1 MDFFPFGAG
10 VDDESGGVVPN
21 NAPFAV
27 AAGVGKLVFY
37 RPVFALVLRQVRRS
51 VGELSRGGGK
61 RTEEKTRVVVDASS
75 APSSRQRWW
84 LELCREVSVL
94 SSAV

>member
-1 MDFFPFGAG
+1 L
-10 VDDESGGVVPN
+10 SHR
-21 NAPFAV
+21 
-27 AAGVGKLVFY
+27 AGVGKLVFY
-37 RPVFALVLRQVRRS
+37 RPVFALVLRQVHRS

-61 RTEEKTRVVVDASS
+61 RAEEKTRVVVDASS